1 MKDNV
6 REEVENIG
14 MSVCDKMRI
23 PEWKEQM
30 SGREEG
36 DKGNCRK
43 HNRLQALGDN
53 RWPTRSGVL
62 GLRDLPEPNA
72 WSAEATVLNT

>member
-1 MKDNV
+1 MKDNA

-14 MSVCDKMRI
+14 MSVCDKLRI
-23 PEWKEQM
+23 PEWKKQM

-36 DKGNCRK
+36 DKGNQKSRK
-43 HNRLQALGDN
+43 HNGLQALGGD

-62 GLRDLPEPNA
+62 GLRGVSERNG
-72 WSAEATVLNT
+72 